1 MNRTP
6 LVLLALL
13 LLPLLLRAEPVNLR
27 ISYYEDSQ
35 SNLLVS
41 DVVRLDPQQWVPLDG
56 HLAHFGISRSSFWLK
71 IAVTNQA
78 DSPKNRLLEFRS
90 ATQDQI
96 EVFSELAGHFRMG
109 DQQPFD
115 NRPVQSVTPVVELEM
130 PANSTSVVWVR
141 LSNKHGFFE
150 LLPISLYSQEEWQR
164 HQLERNFLYGMFF
177 GSLGIMLL
185 YGIALSAIIKDRNF
199 CCYTQ
204 YLLAA
209 LVCTFIYYG
218 FGYRWLWPTQ
228 PELNYWALHISFT
241 ALILCATRFAVTFLV
256 LKRRARKLYRTLQI
270 LSGLLVLAL
279 IATLSGFP
287 LGSLTLMVPLAL
299 IILALLCGCA
309 AIATWQR
316 PDWTTSMFF
325 LAWPCLLVCIGL
337 SFSNALGWMLLPFD
351 TKYLLTF
358 VFAFEMQL
366 LGFLISR
373 QFRQLKTDLVIAK
386 ANDSGKVNLD
396 MLERNRELENLNQ
409 QLKEQAYK
417 DSMTGLANR
426 RSFRYEL
433 DKLEIEVSNQTRAL
447 VLIDLDHFKLIND
460 QNGHHIGDMALK
472 HAARVINQ
480 AVQLVHGRSYRV
492 GGEEFAAILMA
503 PDTQGLMAQCE
514 LIRRKL
520 ATTPMQLDNMT
531 LNITASIGIK
541 AIDPGQYLSSRQIYQ
556 LADKALY
563 QAKKEGRNR
572 ICASDVSAQFEVSPT
587 LA

>member
-13 LLPLLLRAEPVNLR
+13 LLPFLLRAAPVNMR

-56 HLAHFGISRSSFWLK
+56 HITRFGVSRSSFWLK
-71 IAVTNQA
+71 ITVTNQA
-78 DSPKNRLLEFRS
+78 NTPRNRLLEFRS

-115 NRPVQSVTPVVELEM
+115 NRPIQSVTPVVEMEI
-130 PANSTSVVWVR
+130 PANTSSVVWVR
-141 LSNKHGFFE
+141 LTNKHGFFE
-150 LLPISLYSQEEWQR
+150 LLPINLYSPEEWQR
-164 HQLERNFLYGMFF
+164 HQLQRNFLYGMFF

-185 YGIALSAIIKDRNF
+185 YGMTLSLILKNRNF
-199 CCYTQ
+199 RCYAQ
-204 YLLAA
+204 YLMAA
-209 LVCTFIYYG
+209 LACTFVYYG
-218 FGYRWLWPTQ
+218 FGYRWLWPTL
-228 PELNYWALHISFT
+228 PEVNYWALQISFT
-241 ALILCATRFAVTFLV
+241 ALILSATRFGVSFLE
-256 LKRRARKLYRTLQI
+256 LKQQARPLYRTLQV
-270 LSGLLVLAL
+270 LSGLLIAAL
-279 IATLSGFP
+279 IATLSGVP
-287 LGSLTLMVPLAL
+287 LGSLTLMVPLSL
-299 IILALLCGCA
+299 TILALLSGCA
-309 AIATWQR
+309 AFATWQR
-316 PDWTTSMFF
+316 PGWTNSLFF
-325 LAWPCLLVCIGL
+325 LAWPCLLLCIGL
-337 SFSNALGWMLLPFD
+337 SFTNALGWMLLPFD
-351 TKYLLTF
+351 TKYLLAF

-373 QFRQLKTDLVIAK
+373 QFHQLQTDLVIAK
-386 ANDSGKVNLD
+386 TNDSAKVNRD
-396 MLERNRELENLNQ
+396 MLKRNRELETLNLK
-409 QLKEQAYK
+409 LKEQAYK

-433 DKLEIEVSNQTRAL
+433 DKLEIEVSSQTRAL

-472 HAARVINQ
+472 HAARVISQ
-480 AVQLVHGRSYRV
+480 AVQLVHGQSFRV

-520 ATTPMQLDNMT
+520 ASTPMQLDNMT
-531 LNITASIGIK
+531 LNVTASIGIK
-541 AIDPGQYLSSRQIYQ
+541 SIDPGQFLSSRQIYQ

-572 ICASDVSAQFEVSPT
+572 VCASDVNAQFEVSPT